1 MSHSRCNEHI
11 TCGWNGLCNDIPLL
25 EYLLVKKSTNGVFSG
40 GGGAAWNSCFLS
52 LMKTMW
58 ACKSWKMKNPR
69 WMDHAIKGGKLI
81 SFQLICQYFQ
91 IRKHSWT
98 HPLIL
103 KNFCF
108 TFIDYFGIFW
118 CLILPSHIPFF
129 IFYFFLFYLHPWP
142 CSIWTKKSSCI
153 LLSKHM
159 YFINTMARRFS
170 IFRMHLFK

>member
-1 MSHSRCNEHI
+1 MNFKKWYWNRLEVVVLNACTFKPKRYPFNYLNATFQMNEHI
-11 TCGWNGLCNDIPLL
+11 TCGRNGLCNDIPLL

-108 TFIDYFGIFW
+108 TFINYFGIFW

-129 IFYFFLFYLHPWP
+129 YFF
-142 CSIWTKKSSCI
+142 I
-153 LLSKHM
+153 
-159 YFINTMARRFS
+159 
-170 IFRMHLFK
+170 